1 MMQAGV
7 KHRSRWIG
15 RPEHAARMETR
26 PGARLTRNAKQ
37 DELRVQDLGRGE
49 KGCKGNVRTGL

>member
-1 MMQAGV
+1 
-7 KHRSRWIG
+7 
-15 RPEHAARMETR
+15 METR

-49 KGCKGNVRTGL
+49 KVVKGMFELDCS